1 LLTKDRYS
9 HPARLKVSTSK
20 LINSFL
26 VPAWVFGFT
35 SRVRLVLTDIIMIA
49 LLIAILVVGARDRT
63 NSSVEGIEIALLA
76 IFFFFM
82 LFGVFYLST
91 RQIDWRYRINQ
102 IEVPVEE
109 DDQEALQAAAEKEAD
124 AEEYPKQCSQ

>member
-1 LLTKDRYS
+1 
-9 HPARLKVSTSK
+9 
-20 LINSFL
+20 
-26 VPAWVFGFT
+26 
-35 SRVRLVLTDIIMIA
+35 MIA

-63 NSSVEGIEIALLA
+63 NSSVEGIEITLLA

-109 DDQEALQAAAEKEAD
+109 DDEEALQAAAEKEAD
-124 AEEYPKQCSQ
+124 AEEYPNLCSICQHCAQ